1 MTNIESRSR
10 TVSRRNVIRG
20 LGIMGISAL
29 ATACTKSRPT
39 PNLEATKQAQT
50 IQALQTSS
58 AQLAENN
65 KVLEG
70 QMNATATAETILTEA
85 TKVPEA
91 TSTLSPLEKITD
103 LVSTAGIPKNIDG
116 STVDVARAGFEN
128 ELGLG
133 TEGWFAEP
141 GKLLVGP
148 NFGFQD
154 KTPAEIQEMVDNSN
168 GAIEYLNPLNQDAF
182 ENEGPSYFNLPG
194 GGFILSTAAK
204 MTVRIGESV
213 IALEGEPRHNWM
225 LVVRG
230 QYADGLVDT
239 DENMRAEFS
248 DYIPRHIQVMAYPGK
263 PNGGFI
269 SEGQFGQIAETSHT
283 GGTNCGDA
291 GCSNLSV
298 AMFDVNTKAF
308 TVIRQNGLSGEWNQV
323 YSNWETRK

>member
-1 MTNIESRSR
+1 MANNIEARRFSRR
-10 TVSRRNVIRG
+10 TVIT
-20 LGIMGISAL
+20 GIGATGVALIAGCRLPFSASKE
-29 ATACTKSRPT
+29 APKTPT
-39 PNLEATKQAQT
+39 PNAEATTQAAQVE
-50 IQALQTSS
+50 ALQTSVG
-58 AQLAENN
+58 QLAEKNSE
-65 KVLEG
+65 LEA
-70 QMNATATAETILTEA
+70 QMNATPTPESAT
-85 TKVPEA
+85 
-91 TSTLSPLEKITD
+91 PLERIND
-103 LVSTAGIPKNIDG
+103 LVSVSGIPKSIDG

-133 TEGWFAEP
+133 TEGWVAEP

-204 MTVRIGESV
+204 MTVQIGDAV
-213 IALEGEPRHNWM
+213 IGLEGAPRHNWM

-230 QYADGLVDT
+230 QYADGQVDT
-239 DENMRAEFS
+239 DENLRAEFTN
-248 DYIPRHIQVMAYPGK
+248 YIPRHIQVMAYPGK

-269 SEGQFGQIAETSHT
+269 SEGQFNQIAETSHT

-291 GCSNLSV
+291 GCSDLSV

-308 TVIRQNGLSGEWNQV
+308 TVIRQNGLNGEWNQV
-323 YSNWETRK
+323 YSNWTNPNAK